1 MNITFYSAKHYDQ
14 EVFTRVNEDFG
25 YQLSFVEPQLN
36 AHSVELSSES
46 TVVCAF
52 VNDVLDQE
60 VLRRLSEQG
69 VGLLALRCA
78 GFDNVDLEAA
88 KHYKIQVVRVGA
100 YSPHAVAEHAL
111 GLMLALNR
119 HLIEANARVHQSN
132 FAIDGLLGFDFAGK
146 TMGVIG
152 TGKIG
157 AIVARITQAMGMEV
171 LAYDPIKNPAC
182 EQAGIK
188 YVDFDTL
195 LSQADVVSLHC
206 PLNEHTHHLI
216 DAQALEKM
224 QSSAML
230 INTSRGGI
238 IDTCALV
245 AALESA
251 QIGYVGLDVY
261 ENEQGVF
268 FEDLSCTGM
277 QDSLLK
283 KLLSFDN
290 VLLTAHQGFFTQNA
304 LENIAT
310 TTFKNIQLF
319 AQNKP
324 LLKDSCLNP

>member
-25 YQLSFVEPQLN
+25 YQLNFVEPQLN
-36 AHSVELSSES
+36 ADSVELSSES

-88 KHYKIQVVRVGA
+88 KRHNIQVVRVGA

-119 HLIEANARVHQSN
+119 HLVEANARVHQSN

-157 AIVARITQAMGMEV
+157 SILANITQAMGMKV
-171 LAYDPIKNPAC
+171 IAHDPIKNPTC

-224 QSSAML
+224 QSSTML
-230 INTSRGGI
+230 INTSRGAI

-245 AALESA
+245 VALESA

-277 QDSLLK
+277 QDSLLE